1 MKPLIN
7 NKNVDIEF
15 SALIIQR
22 LENLK
27 MHKKS
32 LWKEVNRKAINIML
46 LLDEIQDS
54 QS

>member
-27 MHKKS
+27 MYKKKS
-32 LWKEVNRKAINIML
+32 LEGSKPKGHTDYAIMGM
-46 LLDEIQDS
+46 
-54 QS
+54 